1 MNVDVG
7 PNSGSDSVTTP
18 IVPERRVTSARAAL
32 FRRYPSSTI
41 AASTRSRVAS
51 RTLGCPLSTR
61 ETVWCET
68 PATCATS
75 LIAGGRCIVGR
86 VRTSR
91 LALGPGGELG
101 AHLDRP
107 VPTGLGSGDHRGA
120 HAALIELPHRRN
132 RRPAGRRHTFA
143 EDRWALTGLRHEG
156 SSALNGRDS
165 KLRRK
170 RRGQPEQHT
179 GLGHRLDQVE
189 GCLLYTSPSPR

>member
-7 PNSGSDSVTTP
+7 PNSGSDSVPTP
-18 IVPERRVTSARAAL
+18 MVPERRVTSVRAAV
-32 FRRYPSSTI
+32 FRRYPSSTT

-75 LIAGGRCIVGR
+75 LIAGGRCIVGSI
-86 VRTSR
+86 RTSR

-101 AHLDRP
+101 AQLDRP
-107 VPTGLGSGDHRGA
+107 VATGIGSGDPRGA
-120 HAALIELPHRRN
+120 QAVLIERPHRRN
-132 RRPAGRRHTFA
+132 RRPAGRRHSFA
-143 EDRWALTGLRHEG
+143 EDRWVLAGLRHQG

-165 KLRRK
+165 KLGRK
-170 RRGQPEQHT
+170 RPGQPEQHT
-179 GLGHRLDQVE
+179 LSLIHI
-189 GCLLYTSPSPR
+189 S